1 MTYIETLKKAKEH
14 NIDNLTLAI
23 ATECEC
29 IFDFNYTYNEFNS
42 ICEFIRYC
50 YLKAERVEIWQLVK
64 AVADEIE
71 NGLTIDGV
79 LDLSYWDIIEK
90 AVDY

>member
-29 IFDFNYTYNEFNS
+29 LFDFNYTDNEFNS
-42 ICEFIRYC
+42 ICEFIRSC
-50 YLKAERVEIWQLVK
+50 YLKAERVEIWQLAK

-71 NGLTIDGV
+71 NGTTIEPV